1 MTLRDIINKE
11 FEVLNEDKK
20 TTKKVINIFY
30 KLNINLIKPQTENKE
45 QENNQ
50 IQQQSQQQEPAQQQP
65 ADQGQPQ
72 QTVPQPDMASQSQQS
87 AAQGSGISLSDN
99 EINALASVQT
109 EEETENNAMDIKDNN
124 NIVRKIEGQVE
135 LKQEKVDEIQ
145 TFQDIIEYLTK
156 EQVEGVSVFD
166 EFTSEVINTIFSPQ
180 AAQISQMVDKKSSIF
195 VDIQYGFAK
204 DDNVGVR
211 IKKVANSDTV
221 SNVMIIDGEIINAPF
236 NLMKVN
242 ERIIDYRNNLLS
254 KKE

>member
-11 FEVLNEDKK
+11 FEVINEEQKN
-20 TTKKVINIFY
+20 TKKVINIFY
-30 KLNINLIKPQTENKE
+30 KLNINLIKPQKE
-45 QENNQ
+45 ETQDNSQNQ
-50 IQQQSQQQEPAQQQP
+50 QPQQQEPAQQQS

-72 QTVPQPDMASQSQQS
+72 QTVPQPDMVSQPQQS
-87 AAQGSGISLSDN
+87 AAQGNGISLSDN

-109 EEETENNAMDIKDNN
+109 EEETENNAMDIKDDN

-180 AAQISQMVDKKSSIF
+180 AAQISKMVDKKSSIF

-242 ERIIDYRNNLLS
+242 ERIIDYRNNLIS

>member
-11 FEVLNEDKK
+11 FEVINEENKVSKK
-20 TTKKVINIFY
+20 IISIFY

-45 QENNQ
+45 QDNTQQQQQQPAQNQQQDQQNNQ
-50 IQQQSQQQEPAQQQP
+50 PDQTQQQDQAQQSQQPE
-65 ADQGQPQ
+65 
-72 QTVPQPDMASQSQQS
+72 QSQN
-87 AAQGSGISLSDN
+87 SGITMSDKD
-99 EINALASVQT
+99 ISMLASVQT
-109 EEETENNAMDIKDNN
+109 EEESETENKTMDIKDDN

-135 LKQEKVDEIQ
+135 LKKEKVDEIQ

-180 AAQISQMVDKKSSIF
+180 ATQISQMVDKKSSIF
-195 VDIQYGFAK
+195 VDIQYGFGK

-211 IKKVANSDTV
+211 IKKVANSDIV

-242 ERIIDYRNNLLS
+242 ERIVDYRNGLIS